1 MQSRP
6 PSSPRPSLNP
16 AYVERKKQLKN
27 RLNLKW
33 NEPRSLYSSNNLA
46 PALVDTS
53 LVKGFGETQFAESR
67 YEVEPRHE
75 LDQASTGGVWLQNT
89 SILADFDREKSSM
102 MEFRDTKGLPSLFD
116 HSRTQADVG
125 GAHTKR
131 LNPNST
137 LAASQHTKGAIST
150 ISHRSHQ
157 SIAEASEGLLARQPP
172 IPQSHL
178 HVSQTLQTRG
188 LESVAEH
195 LVFGQT
201 SFAYVDNTEN
211 DFYSFSVKN
220 AVPATLTQSQYM
232 TISENGV
239 LRATPNGDELTS
251 LATLQKE
258 RILYQK
264 LLCLDVFRSY
274 RLWKP
279 LLVWKKHI
287 RRRKIA
293 QAVS

>member
-1 MQSRP
+1 M
-6 PSSPRPSLNP
+6 
-16 AYVERKKQLKN
+16 QLKN
-27 RLNLKW
+27 RLHLKW
-33 NEPRSLYSSNNLA
+33 NESRSLYSSSNLA

-67 YEVEPRHE
+67 YEIEPLHE
-75 LDQASTGGVWLQNT
+75 LDQASTGVWQQNT
-89 SILADFDREKSSM
+89 AILADIDRDKSTT
-102 MEFRDTKGLPSLFD
+102 EHFNRDTKMLPSLFD
-116 HSRTQADVG
+116 RSRTLASLADRGVHTGTFNATGASQFTKG
-125 GAHTKR
+125 GASKVSRRT
-131 LNPNST
+131 
-137 LAASQHTKGAIST
+137 
-150 ISHRSHQ
+150 HQ
-157 SIAEASEGLLARQPP
+157 SSADGLLTRQPP

-211 DFYSFSVKN
+211 DFYSFSVKS

-232 TISENGV
+232 TISEHGV
-239 LRATPNGDELTS
+239 LRATLNGDELTS
-251 LATLQKE
+251 LVTLQKE
-258 RILYQK
+258 RTLYQK
-264 LLCLDVFRSY
+264 LLCLNVFRSY

-293 QAVS
+293 HAVR